1 MVRKGL
7 QLILLLGMAM
17 VLCSCSSVN
26 GVGSAV
32 QGFGRDISW
41 VAKQRMAI
49 TTAEPTYYSEIGGD
63 RIYFKK
69 VDDRFVRVA
78 MH

>member
-7 QLILLLGMAM
+7 QLIVLLAMAM

-26 GVGSAV
+26 GVGSAF

-41 VAKQRMAI
+41 VAKQRVSI

-63 RIYFKK
+63 RIHFKK

>member
-1 MVRKGL
+1 MIRKSVMI
-7 QLILLLGMAM
+7 LILAAMMICLTACQTMNGM
-17 VLCSCSSVN
+17 
-26 GVGSAV
+26 GSAV

-41 VAKQRMAI
+41 VAKQRIAVYS
-49 TTAEPTYYSEIGGD
+49 TEPTYYSEIGGD

-69 VDDRFVRVA
+69 IDDRYVRVA

>member
-7 QLILLLGMAM
+7 QLILLLTIAM
-17 VLCSCSSVN
+17 VLCSCQTMN
-26 GVGSAV
+26 GMGSAV

-41 VAKQRMAI
+41 VAKQRVSI

-63 RIYFKK
+63 RIYLKK